1 MCRRLLF
8 GLILCT
14 GLATGVSAQELQARI
29 TINSSRVGSTVDK
42 KVFQTLQTALHNFLN
57 NRKWTDDTY
66 QAHEKINCNFLVN
79 IVEGKDNV
87 YKAVLTVQAAR
98 PVYNSTYESP
108 LINFQDEAFTFRYI
122 EFQNIDFNE
131 NRISG
136 SDGLISN
143 LAASLAY
150 YVYIILG
157 MDYDSF
163 SLRGGDPYFQKAQN
177 IVNNAPDGRDITGW
191 RAFDGL
197 RNRYWLMENMTN
209 SRYALIHEAIYNYYR
224 KGLDNL
230 YENETE
236 ARAGILSAINILH
249 TLYGESNNTMI
260 IPFFL
265 QGKTTEIVR
274 VFKNAGPEEKARIRE
289 MLVRIDVS
297 NANTYKQ
304 ELK

>member
-14 GLATGVSAQELQARI
+14 GLANGLSAQELQARI

-66 QAHEKINCNFLVN
+66 QPHEKINCNFLVN
-79 IVEGKDNV
+79 IVEGQDNV

-249 TLYGESNNTMI
+249 TLYAESNNTMI

-274 VFKNAGPEEKARIRE
+274 IFKNASPEEKARIRE